1 MANLIKSGNLDG
13 ATQVANAVLD
23 AMESEDDQDS
33 PGVSTSSQKKVSIIY
48 TMRKR
53 TKKKI

>member
-33 PGVSTSSQKKVSIIY
+33 PGVSTSSQKKVSIIC
-48 TMRKR
+48 TLRKR